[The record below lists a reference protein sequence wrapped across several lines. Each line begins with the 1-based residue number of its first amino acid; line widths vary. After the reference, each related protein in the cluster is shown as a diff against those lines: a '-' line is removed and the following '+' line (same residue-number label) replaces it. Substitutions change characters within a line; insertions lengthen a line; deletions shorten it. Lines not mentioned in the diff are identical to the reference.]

1 MPSRFHFQGHA
12 IGAGGNLVKPHCE
25 NIEIQ
30 ASSALP
36 EIGGYGA
43 ARSTAFRH
51 RDILHF
57 DLANSEVTGART
69 AEEGETQAYRT
80 TARSIVEHLNILNTV
95 TARRVVANL
104 VSTHEGDEGGGPS
117 IKLVGTHFEDLRI
130 DGVPVEVDLAVDL
143 LDQHHTHE
151 LAQNAYKKDKK
162 FRKFFDD
169 TTLKGNLQEAPDRVR
184 QWFHKPAANR
194 ADMPHTN
201 GFTTLSLVRGVKTKS
216 RKLKCWGN
224 VIYIEGFGT
233 IHLAELHISKST
245 RRLTMIRVNLGSPVV
260 GDLTVCTVDDGGS
273 TY

>member
-1 MPSRFHFQGHA
+1 LPSRYHFQALA
-12 IGAGGNLVKPHCE
+12 IGAGGRLVKPHCE

-36 EIGGYGA
+36 EIGGYGT

-57 DLANSEVTGART
+57 DIANSEVTGTRT
-69 AEEGETQAYRT
+69 AEEGEKQIYCT
-80 TARSIVEHLNILNTV
+80 TARSIVQHLNILNVV

-104 VSTHEGDEGGGPS
+104 VSTHEGDVEGAPS
-117 IKLVGTHFEDLRI
+117 IKLEGTHFEDLRI

-162 FRKFFDD
+162 FRAFFDGA
-169 TTLKGNLQEAPDRVR
+169 TLKGKLQQAPERVR
-184 QWFHKPAANR
+184 QWFPEPAAN
-194 ADMPHTN
+194 AAEMPHTN
-201 GFTTLSLVRGVKTKS
+201 GVTTLSLVRAVKTKS

-233 IHLAELHISKST
+233 IHLAELHISKSN
-245 RRLTMIRVNLGSPVV
+245 RRLTMIRVDLGSPVV
-260 GDLTVCTVDDGGS
+260 GAMAVCTVVDGGS